1 MKNTYKVM
9 CLLLVAL
16 TGCAGTQ
23 TSVSQHAS
31 NNSGEQLQK
40 QVNVIQKKL
49 NDCIAKVNQSDDAKF
64 VDAHVI
70 SLTAN
75 NPNAQELFNSSEK
88 ITPEQAIVLSRFKDS
103 TVVCRTIS
111 DEFPKPALVAVYSD
125 FYKNID
131 AVYADLLSKRVTIGV
146 ANQERAMRIQY
157 AKSQWVETMQKLR
170 GN

>member
-1 MKNTYKVM
+1 MKNTYKVT
-9 CLLLVAL
+9 CLLLIAL

-23 TSVSQHAS
+23 TSPSQS
-31 NNSGEQLQK
+31 VKKNSGDELQR

-49 NDCIAKVNQSDDAKF
+49 NDCIAKANQSDDAKF

-88 ITPEQAIVLSRFKDS
+88 INSEQAVILTRFKDS
-103 TVVCRTIS
+103 TLACRIIS
-111 DEFPKPALVAVYSD
+111 DEFPKPALVSVYAD
-125 FYKNID
+125 FYKSVD

-157 AKSQWVETMQKLR
+157 AKSQWVEAMQKL
-170 GN
+170 